1 MEMAVPPD
9 DTAEPGRGTVPG
21 RLGDW
26 LTRREPVIF
35 IALLVAHLMPIWWF
49 QYFPSLDG
57 PVHLSIA
64 DTLVKYNS
72 PETPAFREFFEIN
85 TNPNPNLFIF
95 AILYVLMQIFPAL
108 LAEKILLSGYVVLL
122 PLALRYALRSAAPEA
137 GVLSFLAFPMIYHA
151 PLHLGFYN
159 FTFGMAFFLFSFG
172 FWLRYSEKAGAGV
185 FLGHLLL
192 SLLAYFTHLFSLV
205 ISCAAIAF
213 TTFGTM
219 ALDLLRQRRDRAFDP
234 GFLWRAFKTRAII
247 PAAAYLPALVLSVAY
262 LLEQKRELTA
272 MGFESIGWPVGTR
285 IEDLMAAASLVS
297 HDASERLV
305 SAAFVFILLAV
316 AGLVVVRKIPGGSR
330 IDGLFFCFLGF
341 LCLYLLTPYYF
352 HGSGM
357 PTRIMPW
364 MPTRIMPFVFFAL
377 ILWFGSQSLTA
388 APRRAAVV
396 RCLLVVSVVA
406 VSLAGLSIRSAKYA
420 EINGYIREYLSGVE
434 HIERNATLVSLRLD
448 RLGEDEL
455 ISERIDLFLQAAG
468 YIALRRS
475 VINLNNS
482 QAATGIFPIVFRE
495 SLDPY
500 RHLATDWGYIG
511 VPPRVDLFRYA
522 ARTGKD
528 IDYVVLW
535 GGGEHLRESAAGRRL
550 MAQLEE
556 AYEHIFT
563 SPRRGLMRLYRLKK
577 RAGAGRDETTR

>member
-1 MEMAVPPD
+1 M
-9 DTAEPGRGTVPG
+9 
-21 RLGDW
+21 
-26 LTRREPVIF
+26 IF
-35 IALLVAHLMPIWWF
+35 IALLVAHLIPIWWF

-64 DTLVKYNS
+64 DMFIKYDS

-85 TNPNPNLFIF
+85 TSPDPNLFIF
-95 AILYVLMQIFPAL
+95 AVLYVLMQIFPPL

-122 PLALRYALRSAAPEA
+122 PLALRYALRAAAPEA
-137 GVLSFLAFPMIYHA
+137 SVLSFLAFPMIYHA

-172 FWLRYSEKAGAGV
+172 FWVRHSEKAGPGV
-185 FLGHLLL
+185 FLGHLFL
-192 SLLAYFTHLFSLV
+192 SLLAYFTHMFSLA

-234 GFLWRAFKTRAII
+234 GFLWRALKTRAII
-247 PAAAYLPALVLSVAY
+247 PAAAYLPALVLSAAY
-262 LLEQKRELTA
+262 LLERKRELTQS
-272 MGFESIGWPVGTR
+272 GLESIGWPVGTR
-285 IEDLMAAASLVS
+285 IEDLMVAASLVS

-305 SAAFVFILLAV
+305 AAAFVFILLAV
-316 AGLVVVRKIPGGSR
+316 AGLVVVRKIPGASR
-330 IDGLFFCFLGF
+330 INGLFFCFLGF
-341 LCLYLLTPYYF
+341 LCLYLLTPYQF
-352 HGSGM
+352 HV
-357 PTRIMPW
+357 RW

-377 ILWFGSQSLTA
+377 ILWFGSQLLTA
-388 APRRAAVV
+388 APRRAALV
-396 RCLLVVSVVA
+396 RPLVVLAVAA
-406 VSLAGLSIRSAKYA
+406 VSLAGLSVRSAKYA

-434 HIERNATLVSLRLD
+434 HIERNATVVSLRLN

-468 YIALRRS
+468 YIALQRS

-482 QAATGIFPIVFRE
+482 QAATGIFPIVFRK

-511 VPPRVDLFRYA
+511 IPPRVDLFRYA

>member
-1 MEMAVPPD
+1 MEMAVPPG

-26 LTRREPVIF
+26 LARREPVIF
-35 IALLVAHLMPIWWF
+35 IALLVAHLIPIWWF
-49 QYFPSLDG
+49 EYFPSLDG

-64 DTLVKYNS
+64 DILVKYNS

-85 TNPNPNLFIF
+85 TNPDPNLFIF
-95 AILYVLMQIFPAL
+95 AILYVLMQIFPPL

-122 PLALRYALRSAAPEA
+122 PFALRYALRSTAPEA
-137 GVLSFLAFPMIYHA
+137 SVLSFLAFPMIYHL
-151 PLHLGFYN
+151 PLHLGLYN

-172 FWLRYSEKAGAGV
+172 FWVRHSEKASLGV
-185 FLGHLLL
+185 FFGHLFL
-192 SLLAYFTHLFSLV
+192 SLLAYFTHLFSLA

-213 TTFGTM
+213 TTFGMM

-234 GFLWRAFKTRAII
+234 GFLWRALKTRAII
-247 PAAAYLPALVLSVAY
+247 PAAAYLPALVLSAAF
-262 LLEQKRELTA
+262 LLEKKRELTA
-272 MGFESIGWPVGTR
+272 SGIESIGWPVWTR
-285 IEDLMAAASLVS
+285 IEDLMVAASLVS

-341 LCLYLLTPYYF
+341 LCLYFLTPYQF
-352 HGSGM
+352 HSRMM
-357 PTRIMPW
+357 PTRV
-364 MPTRIMPFVFFAL
+364 MPFVFFAL
-377 ILWFGSQSLTA
+377 ILWFGSQFLTA
-388 APRRAAVV
+388 APRRAALV
-396 RCLLVVSVVA
+396 RPLLVVAVAA
-406 VSLAGLSIRSAKYA
+406 VSLAGFSIRSVKYA

-434 HIERNATLVSLRLD
+434 HIERNATLVSLRLN

-468 YIALRRS
+468 YIALQRS

-500 RHLATDWGYIG
+500 RHLATEWGYIG

>member
-1 MEMAVPPD
+1 MRMAVPHN

-21 RLGDW
+21 RLENW
-26 LTRREPVIF
+26 LARRESLIF
-35 IALLVAHLMPIWWF
+35 IALLVAHLIPIWWF

-64 DTLVKYNS
+64 DMFIKYDS

-85 TNPNPNLFIF
+85 TNPDPNLFIF
-95 AILYVLMQIFPAL
+95 AVLYVLMQIFPPL

-122 PLALRYALRSAAPEA
+122 PLALRYALRAAAPEA
-137 GVLSFLAFPMIYHA
+137 SVLSFLAFPMIYHA

-159 FTFGMAFFLFSFG
+159 FSFGMAFFLFSFG
-172 FWLRYSEKAGAGV
+172 FWVRHSEKAGPGV
-185 FLGHLLL
+185 FLGHLFL
-192 SLLAYFTHLFSLV
+192 SLLAYFTHLFALA

-234 GFLWRAFKTRAII
+234 GFLWRALKTRAII
-247 PAAAYLPALVLSVAY
+247 PAAAYLPALVLSAAY
-262 LLEQKRELTA
+262 LLERKRELTQS
-272 MGFESIGWPVGTR
+272 GLESIGWPVGTR
-285 IEDLMAAASLVS
+285 IEDLMVAASLVS

-305 SAAFVFILLAV
+305 AAAFVFILLAV
-316 AGLVVVRKIPGGSR
+316 AGLVVVRKIPGASR
-330 IDGLFFCFLGF
+330 INGLFFCFLGF
-341 LCLYLLTPYYF
+341 LCLYFLTPYQF
-352 HGSGM
+352 HV
-357 PTRIMPW
+357 RW

-377 ILWFGSQSLTA
+377 ILWFGSQLLTA
-388 APRRAAVV
+388 APRRAALV
-396 RCLLVVSVVA
+396 RPLVVVAIAA
-406 VSLAGLSIRSAKYA
+406 VSLAGLSVRSAKYA

-434 HIERNATLVSLRLD
+434 HIERNATVVSLRLN

-468 YIALRRS
+468 YIALQRS

-482 QAATGIFPIVFRE
+482 QAASGIFPIVFRE

>member
-1 MEMAVPPD
+1 MRMAESPS
-9 DTAEPGRGTVPG
+9 DTSGPGRGTVPG
-21 RLGDW
+21 RLDDW
-26 LTRREPVIF
+26 LARREPVIF
-35 IALLVAHLMPIWWF
+35 IALLVAHLIPIWWF

-64 DTLVKYNS
+64 DTFVKYNS

-85 TNPNPNLFIF
+85 TNPDPNLFIF
-95 AILYVLMQIFPAL
+95 AVLYVLMQIFPPL

-122 PLALRYALRSAAPEA
+122 PFALRYALRATAPEA
-137 GVLSFLAFPMIYHA
+137 SVLSFLAFPMIYHA

-172 FWLRYSEKAGAGV
+172 FWVRHSEKAGPGV
-185 FLGHLLL
+185 FLGHLFL
-192 SLLAYFTHLFSLV
+192 SLLAYFTHLFSLA

-234 GFLWRAFKTRAII
+234 GFLWRALKTRAII
-247 PAAAYLPALVLSVAY
+247 PAAAYLPALVLSAAY
-262 LLEQKRELTA
+262 LLEKKRELTQSGLEA
-272 MGFESIGWPVGTR
+272 IGWPDGTR
-285 IEDLMAAASLVS
+285 IEELLVAASLVS
-297 HDASERLV
+297 HDSSERLV
-305 SAAFVFILLAV
+305 SAAFVVILLAV
-316 AGLVVVRKIPGGSR
+316 AGLVVVRKIRGASR
-330 IDGLFFCFLGF
+330 INGLLFCFVGF
-341 LCLYLLTPYYF
+341 LCLYFLTPYQF
-352 HGSGM
+352 HV
-357 PTRIMPW
+357 RW
-364 MPTRIMPFVFFAL
+364 MPARIMPFVFFAL
-377 ILWFGSQSLTA
+377 ILWFGSQLLTA
-388 APRRAAVV
+388 APRRAALV
-396 RCLLVVSVVA
+396 RPLVVVAVAA

-434 HIERNATLVSLRLD
+434 HIERNATLVSLRLN

-468 YIALRRS
+468 YIALERS

-482 QAATGIFPIVFRE
+482 QATTGIFPIVFRK

-500 RHLATDWGYIG
+500 RHLATDRGYIG

-577 RAGAGRDETTR
+577 HPGAGRDETTR

>member
-1 MEMAVPPD
+1 MRMAVPHN
-9 DTAEPGRGTVPG
+9 DTAEPGRETVPG
-21 RLGDW
+21 RLENW
-26 LTRREPVIF
+26 LARRESLIF
-35 IALLVAHLMPIWWF
+35 IALLVAHLIPIWWF

-57 PVHLSIA
+57 PAHLNIA
-64 DTLVKYNS
+64 DMFIKYDS

-85 TNPNPNLFIF
+85 TSPDPNLFIF
-95 AILYVLMQIFPAL
+95 AVLYVLMQIFPPL

-122 PLALRYALRSAAPEA
+122 PLALRYAVRAAAPEA
-137 GVLSFLAFPMIYHA
+137 SVLSFLAFPMIYHA

-172 FWLRYSEKAGAGV
+172 FWVRHSEKAGPGV
-185 FLGHLLL
+185 FLGHLFL
-192 SLLAYFTHLFSLV
+192 SLLAYFTHMFSLA

-234 GFLWRAFKTRAII
+234 GFLWRALKTRAII
-247 PAAAYLPALVLSVAY
+247 PAAAYLPALLLSAAF
-262 LLEQKRELTA
+262 LLGKKRELTA
-272 MGFESIGWPVGTR
+272 SGLESIGWPVGTR
-285 IEDLMAAASLVS
+285 IEDLMVAASLVS

-305 SAAFVFILLAV
+305 AAAFVFILLAV
-316 AGLVVVRKIPGGSR
+316 AGLVVVRKIPGASR
-330 IDGLFFCFLGF
+330 INGLLFCFLGF
-341 LCLYLLTPYYF
+341 LCLYLLTPYQF
-352 HGSGM
+352 HV
-357 PTRIMPW
+357 RW

-377 ILWFGSQSLTA
+377 ILWFGSQLLTA
-388 APRRAAVV
+388 APRRAALV
-396 RCLLVVSVVA
+396 RPLVVVAVAA
-406 VSLAGLSIRSAKYA
+406 VSLAGLSVRSAKYA

-434 HIERNATLVSLRLD
+434 HIERNATLVSLRLN

-468 YIALRRS
+468 SIALQRS

>member
-9 DTAEPGRGTVPG
+9 DTAEPGRGTVIG

-26 LTRREPVIF
+26 LARREPVIF
-35 IALLVAHLMPIWWF
+35 IALLVAHLIPIWWF
-49 QYFPSLDG
+49 EYFPSSDG

-64 DTLVKYNS
+64 EILVKYYS

-85 TNPNPNLFIF
+85 TDPDPNLFIF
-95 AILYVLMQIFPAL
+95 AVLYVLMQIFPPL

-122 PLALRYALRSAAPEA
+122 PFALRYALRSTAPEA
-137 GVLSFLAFPMIYHA
+137 SVLSFLAFPMIYHL
-151 PLHLGFYN
+151 PLHLGLYN

-172 FWLRYSEKAGAGV
+172 FWVRHSEKASLGV
-185 FLGHLLL
+185 FFGHLFL
-192 SLLAYFTHLFSLV
+192 SLLAYFTHLFSLA

-213 TTFGTM
+213 TTFGTT
-219 ALDLLRQRRDRAFDP
+219 ALDLLRQRRDQAFDP
-234 GFLWRAFKTRAII
+234 GLLWRALKTRAII
-247 PAAAYLPALVLSVAY
+247 PAAAYLPALLLSAAFM
-262 LLEQKRELTA
+262 LGKTRELIQS
-272 MGFESIGWPVGTR
+272 GFESFGWPGGIR
-285 IEDLMAAASLVS
+285 IEKLLVAASLVS

-305 SAAFVFILLAV
+305 SVAFVFILLVV
-316 AGLVVVRKIPGGSR
+316 AGLVVVRKIPGASR
-330 IDGLFFCFLGF
+330 INGLFICFLGF
-341 LCLYLLTPYYF
+341 LCLYLLTPDYF

-357 PTRIMPW
+357 PVAMMAGMP
-364 MPTRIMPFVFFAL
+364 MRVMPFVFFAL
-377 ILWFGSQSLTA
+377 ILWFGSQFLTA
-388 APRRAAVV
+388 EPRRAALL
-396 RCLLVVSVVA
+396 RPLLVVTVVA
-406 VSLAGLSIRSAKYA
+406 VSLVGLSIRSVKYA

-434 HIERNATLVSLRLD
+434 HIERNATLVSFRLN

-455 ISERIDLFLQAAG
+455 ISQRVDLFAQAAG
-468 YIALRRS
+468 YIVLQRS
-475 VINLNNS
+475 VINLFNS
-482 QAATGIFPIVFRE
+482 QMTTGIFPIVFRK

-511 VPPRVDLFRYA
+511 VAPLFRYA

-535 GGGEHLRESAAGRRL
+535 GGGKHLRETAAGRL
-550 MAQLEE
+550 LTAQLEE